1 MDHVSFGFAAA
12 HPAAKPNAP
21 TEHFCGKAPGFNLI
35 PTNEANS
42 RSSRSSLQTMPTE
55 NKRIA
60 VIPGDGIGRE
70 VIGEALRV
78 LERVKITHAVAL
90 EMVHFDWGA
99 DKFLKEGISL
109 PAGALE
115 MLSNEFDAILAG
127 AFGDPRVPSNQH
139 AEDIL
144 LGMRRGL
151 DLYINLR
158 PVRLLDSRLTPL
170 RDRRVEDIDFVV
182 FRENTEGAYCG
193 AGGFLKKGTADEIAT
208 QEELNTRRGV
218 ERIIVAAFEYARANG
233 RKRVTMADKS
243 NVQRFGGDLWQRVFK
258 EVAADYSEIEA
269 NHQYV
274 DAMAMFM
281 VLDPAQYDVIVS
293 NNLFGDIL
301 TDLGAAIQGGLG
313 LAASGNLHP
322 GRVSLFEPVHGSAPA
337 LAGKGI
343 ANPVGA
349 ILTSAMMLEY
359 LGHKEASA
367 AIEKAVGEAISQ
379 NETTRDLGGT
389 LSTEQAGN
397 AIRDRITKG

>member
-1 MDHVSFGFAAA
+1 M
-12 HPAAKPNAP
+12 
-21 TEHFCGKAPGFNLI
+21 
-35 PTNEANS
+35 
-42 RSSRSSLQTMPTE
+42 
-55 NKRIA
+55 KRIA
-60 VIPGDGIGRE
+60 VIPGDGIGPE
-70 VIGEALRV
+70 VVHEALRV
-78 LERVKITHAVAL
+78 LRYLNDAQAL
-90 EMVHFDWGA
+90 ELEFVDFDWGA
-99 DKFLKEGISL
+99 EKFLRDGVTL
-109 PAGALE
+109 PQGALK
-115 MLSNEFDAILAG
+115 MLSADFSAILAG
-127 AFGDPRVPSNQH
+127 AFGDPRVPSNKH

-158 PVRLLDSRLTPL
+158 PVRLLNDRLTPL
-170 RDRRVEDIDFVV
+170 LNRKTTDIDFVV

-193 AGGFLKKGTADEIAT
+193 AGGFLKQGTADEIAL
-208 QEELNTRRGV
+208 QDEVNTRGGV

-258 EVAADYSEIEA
+258 EVAETYPEITA

-281 VLDPAQYDVIVS
+281 VLNPAQYEVIVS

-313 LAASGNLHP
+313 LAASGNIHP
-322 GRVSLFEPVHGSAPA
+322 GKLSLFEPVHGSAPP

-343 ANPVGA
+343 ANPIGA

-359 LGHKEASA
+359 LGFQKLSDEIEEAVRSA
-367 AIEKAVGEAISQ
+367 VSA
-379 NETTRDLGGT
+379 NETTKDLGGE
-389 LSTEQAGN
+389 LSTEQAGS
-397 AIRDRITKG
+397 AIIARLE

>member
-1 MDHVSFGFAAA
+1 M
-12 HPAAKPNAP
+12 PA
-21 TEHFCGKAPGFNLI
+21 
-35 PTNEANS
+35 
-42 RSSRSSLQTMPTE
+42 E

-60 VIPGDGIGRE
+60 VIPGDGIGPE
-70 VIGEALRV
+70 VIRQAVRV
-78 LERVKITHAVAL
+78 LERVEQIHEVKL
-90 EMVHFDWGA
+90 ELVHLDWGA
-99 DKFLKEGISL
+99 DRFLREGVSL
-109 PAGALE
+109 PSGALE
-115 MLSNEFDAILAG
+115 MLSSEFDAILAG

-158 PVRLLDSRLTPL
+158 PVRLLDARLTPL
-170 RDRRVEDIDFVV
+170 RNARVEDIDFVV

-193 AGGFLKKGTADEIAT
+193 AGGFLKKGTDDEIAT

-218 ERIIVAAFEYARANG
+218 ERIITAAFEYARTNG

-258 EVAADYSEIEA
+258 EVAADYSEIEG

-281 VLDPAQYDVIVS
+281 VLNPAQYDVIVS

-301 TDLGAAIQGGLG
+301 TDLAAAIQGGLG
-313 LAASGNLHP
+313 LAASGNIHP

-337 LAGKGI
+337 LAGKGA

-359 LGHKEASA
+359 LGHKKASE
-367 AIEKAVGEAISQ
+367 AIESAVSKAIAHD
-379 NETTRDLGGT
+379 ETTRDLGGK
-389 LSTEQAGN
+389 LSTEQVGT
-397 AIRDRITKG
+397 AICQRVSKN

>member
-1 MDHVSFGFAAA
+1 M
-12 HPAAKPNAP
+12 
-21 TEHFCGKAPGFNLI
+21 
-35 PTNEANS
+35 
-42 RSSRSSLQTMPTE
+42 
-55 NKRIA
+55 KRIA
-60 VIPGDGIGRE
+60 VIPGDGIGPE
-70 VIGEALRV
+70 VIREGVQV
-78 LERVKITHAVAL
+78 LEQLRKPHGVEIEL
-90 EMVHFDWGA
+90 QNFDWGA
-99 DKFLKEGISL
+99 EKFLKEGIGL
-109 PAGALE
+109 PEGALQ
-115 MLSNEFDAILAG
+115 MLNEEFQAILAG

-139 AEDIL
+139 AEEIL

-158 PVRLLDSRLTPL
+158 PVRLLDARLSPL
-170 RDRRVEDIDFVV
+170 RDRTVEEIDFVV

-243 NVQRFGGDLWQRVFK
+243 NVQRFGGDLWQRVFT
-258 EVAADYSEIEA
+258 EVAGRYPAIEA

-281 VLDPAQYDVIVS
+281 VLNPAQYDVIVS

-313 LAASGNLHP
+313 LAASGNIHP
-322 GRVSLFEPVHGSAPA
+322 GKVSLFEPVHGSAPP

-343 ANPVGA
+343 ANPIGA
-349 ILTSAMMLEY
+349 ILTVAMMLEY
-359 LGHKEASA
+359 LGFKEAS
-367 AIEKAVGEAISQ
+367 KAVEAAVRDSVAA
-379 NETTRDLGGT
+379 NETTQDLGGSLT
-389 LSTEQAGN
+389 TEQAGA
-397 AIRDRITKG
+397 AIRQRLGS

>member
-1 MDHVSFGFAAA
+1 M
-12 HPAAKPNAP
+12 AP
-21 TEHFCGKAPGFNLI
+21 D
-35 PTNEANS
+35 
-42 RSSRSSLQTMPTE
+42 

-60 VIPGDGIGRE
+60 VIPGDGIGPE
-70 VIGEALRV
+70 VITQAIRV
-78 LERVKITHAVAL
+78 LDRIKQTHGVSL
-90 EMVHFDWGA
+90 ELVHFDWGA
-99 DKFLKEGISL
+99 DKFLNEGISL

-115 MLSNEFDAILAG
+115 MLTGEFNAILAG

-158 PVRLLDSRLTPL
+158 PVRLLDPRLSPL
-170 RDRRVEDIDFVV
+170 RNARVEDIDFVV

-193 AGGFLKKGTADEIAT
+193 AGGFLKKGTPDEIAT

-218 ERIIVAAFEYARANG
+218 ERIIVAAFEYARANK
-233 RKRVTMADKS
+233 RKRITMADKS

-258 EVAADYSEIEA
+258 EVAADYSEVEA

-281 VLDPAQYDVIVS
+281 VLNPAQYDVIVS

-313 LAASGNLHP
+313 LAASGNIHP

-337 LAGKGI
+337 LAGEGM
-343 ANPVGA
+343 ANPIGA

-359 LGHKEASA
+359 LGDKEASA
-367 AIEKAVGEAISQ
+367 AIEKAVSDAISHD
-379 NETTRDLGGT
+379 ETTRDLGGN
-389 LSTEQAGN
+389 LSTEEAG
-397 AIRDRITKG
+397 AAVVHRITRE

>member
-1 MDHVSFGFAAA
+1 MKKV
-12 HPAAKPNAP
+12 
-21 TEHFCGKAPGFNLI
+21 
-35 PTNEANS
+35 
-42 RSSRSSLQTMPTE
+42 
-55 NKRIA
+55 A
-60 VIPGDGIGRE
+60 VIPGDGIGPE
-70 VIGEALRV
+70 VIRESVRV
-78 LERVKITHAVAL
+78 LERLRESHQVEL
-90 EMVHFDWGA
+90 ELVNFDWGA
-99 DKFLKEGISL
+99 DKFLKDGVTL
-109 PAGALE
+109 PQGALQ
-115 MLSNEFDAILAG
+115 MLSEEFHAILAG
-127 AFGDPRVPSNQH
+127 AFGDPRVPTNQH

-158 PVRLLDSRLTPL
+158 PVRLLDPRLTPL
-170 RDRRVEDIDFVV
+170 RNRKAEDIDFVV

-193 AGGFLKKGTADEIAT
+193 AGGFLKKDTLDEIAT

-258 EVAADYSEIEA
+258 EVAARYSGIEA

-281 VLDPAQYDVIVS
+281 VLNPAQYDVIVS

-313 LAASGNLHP
+313 LAASGNIHP
-322 GRVSLFEPVHGSAPA
+322 GKVSLFEPVHGSAPP

-349 ILTSAMMLEY
+349 ILTAAMMLEY
-359 LGHKEASA
+359 VGYPEAS
-367 AIEKAVGEAISQ
+367 KAVETAVRDTVINDETTPDLGGKLSTQQVGEAIC
-379 NETTRDLGGT
+379 RRLK
-389 LSTEQAGN
+389 
-397 AIRDRITKG
+397 R

>member
-1 MDHVSFGFAAA
+1 M
-12 HPAAKPNAP
+12 
-21 TEHFCGKAPGFNLI
+21 
-35 PTNEANS
+35 
-42 RSSRSSLQTMPTE
+42 
-55 NKRIA
+55 KRVA
-60 VIPGDGIGRE
+60 VIAGDGIGPE
-70 VIGEALRV
+70 VIAEALRV
-78 LERVKITHAVAL
+78 IDCVRKSHDVQLELV
-90 EMVHFDWGA
+90 EFDWGA
-99 DKFLKEGISL
+99 EKFLREGVTL
-109 PAGALE
+109 PPGSLE
-115 MLSNEFDAILAG
+115 MLSRDFQAILAG
-127 AFGDPRVPSNQH
+127 AFGDPRIPSNQH

-158 PVRLLDSRLTPL
+158 PVRLLEQRLTPL
-170 RDRRVEDIDFVV
+170 RDRKVEEIDFVV

-218 ERIIVAAFEYARANG
+218 ERIIVAAFEYAQTEG

-258 EVAADYSEIEA
+258 EVASRYSGIEA
-269 NHQYV
+269 NHQFV

-281 VLDPAQYDVIVS
+281 VLDPGQYDVIVS

-313 LAASGNLHP
+313 LAASGNIHP
-322 GRVSLFEPVHGSAPA
+322 GRVSLFEPVHGSAPP

-343 ANPVGA
+343 ANPIGS

-359 LGHKEASA
+359 LGFKQASE
-367 AIEKAVGEAISQ
+367 AIEKAVRDAVVEG
-379 NETTRDLGGT
+379 ETTRDLGGS
-389 LSTEQAGN
+389 LSTREAGE
-397 AIRDRITKG
+397 AICFHLK

>member
-1 MDHVSFGFAAA
+1 
-12 HPAAKPNAP
+12 
-21 TEHFCGKAPGFNLI
+21 
-35 PTNEANS
+35 
-42 RSSRSSLQTMPTE
+42 
-55 NKRIA
+55 
-60 VIPGDGIGRE
+60 
-70 VIGEALRV
+70 
-78 LERVKITHAVAL
+78 
-90 EMVHFDWGA
+90 
-99 DKFLKEGISL
+99 
-109 PAGALE
+109 
-115 MLSNEFDAILAG
+115 
-127 AFGDPRVPSNQH
+127 VPSNKH

-158 PVRLLDSRLTPL
+158 PVRLLHERLTPL
-170 RDRRVEDIDFVV
+170 RNRKADEINFVV

-193 AGGFLKKGTADEIAT
+193 AGGFLKQGTADEIAL
-208 QEELNTRRGV
+208 QEEVNTRQGV
-218 ERIIVAAFEYARANG
+218 ERIIVAAFEYAKAEG

-258 EVAADYSEIEA
+258 EVAVGYPGIDT

-313 LAASGNLHP
+313 LAASGNIHP
-322 GRVSLFEPVHGSAPA
+322 GRVSLFEPVHGSAPG

-349 ILTSAMMLEY
+349 ILTSAMMLKY
-359 LGHKEASA
+359 LGFPTESDLIEHAVSA
-367 AIEKAVGEAISQ
+367 AVAA
-379 NETTRDLGGT
+379 NETTKDLGGH
-389 LSTEQAGN
+389 LSTQQAGS
-397 AIRDRITKG
+397 AIVERLI

>member
-1 MDHVSFGFAAA
+1 MKKV
-12 HPAAKPNAP
+12 
-21 TEHFCGKAPGFNLI
+21 
-35 PTNEANS
+35 
-42 RSSRSSLQTMPTE
+42 
-55 NKRIA
+55 A
-60 VIPGDGIGRE
+60 VIPGDGIGPE
-70 VIGEALRV
+70 VIRESVRV
-78 LERVKITHAVAL
+78 LERLRETHQADIELVN
-90 EMVHFDWGA
+90 FDWGA
-99 DKFLKEGISL
+99 DKFLKENVAL
-109 PAGALE
+109 PPGALK
-115 MLSNEFDAILAG
+115 MLSDEYDAILAG

-139 AEDIL
+139 AEEIL

-158 PVRLLDSRLTPL
+158 PVRLLDPRLTPL
-170 RDRRVEDIDFVV
+170 RDRSVSDIDFVV

-218 ERIIVAAFEYARANG
+218 ERIIIAAFEYARAQG

-258 EVAADYSEIEA
+258 EVAAQYPEIEA
-269 NHQYV
+269 NHQFV

-281 VLDPAQYDVIVS
+281 VLDPGQYEVIVS

-313 LAASGNLHP
+313 LAASGNIHP
-322 GRVSLFEPVHGSAPA
+322 GKVSLFEPVHGSAPP

-349 ILTSAMMLEY
+349 IL
-359 LGHKEASA
+359 
-367 AIEKAVGEAISQ
+367 
-379 NETTRDLGGT
+379 
-389 LSTEQAGN
+389 
-397 AIRDRITKG
+397 